1 VFISVRCLTIFQE
14 EVASQSVYTVND
26 TTNLQRD
33 MLANYDKKQRPQSQT
48 NLLLEF
54 GLLHITKLVGFSFV
68 DFLAFF
74 SSIHYYYFRN
84 VIPRVL

>member
-1 VFISVRCLTIFQE
+1 VFISVCCLSIFQE
-14 EVASQSVYTVND
+14 KVASQRVYTVND
-26 TTNLQRD
+26 TTTLQRD

-54 GLLHITKLVGFSFV
+54 GLLHITELVGFSFV

-74 SSIHYYYFRN
+74 SSIAYYSLRN
-84 VIPRVL
+84 VISRVL